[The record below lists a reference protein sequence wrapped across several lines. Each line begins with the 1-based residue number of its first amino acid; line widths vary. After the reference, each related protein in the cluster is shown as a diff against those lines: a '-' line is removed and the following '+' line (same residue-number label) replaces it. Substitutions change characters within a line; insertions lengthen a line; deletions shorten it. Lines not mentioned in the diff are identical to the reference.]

1 MDEVFTRLSSLLDD
15 EAERQENVLA
25 LCRAQG
31 EAARKHDIP
40 AMEARTRALTL
51 LLREGIEAGVTRH
64 ALLERLT
71 ETYELAESSRNL
83 TGIIDAAPE
92 PWTSRLREQQRR
104 IRGALAETQAVV
116 RVNNQIMR
124 RSLGIVQG
132 ALQTLWAC
140 LPAGYDDRG
149 ERVGAGRH
157 AARLNQRA

>member
-1 MDEVFTRLSSLLDD
+1 MDEVFTRLCGLLDD

-31 EAARKHDIP
+31 EAARSHDIP

-51 LLREGIEAGVTRH
+51 LLREGIEAGVARH

-71 ETYELAESSRNL
+71 VAYELAESRRNL
-83 TGIIDAAPE
+83 TGIIEAAPQ
-92 PWTSRLREQQRR
+92 PWASRLREQQRR
-104 IRGALAETQAVV
+104 IRGALAEIQTVV
-116 RVNNQIMR
+116 RANNHVMR
-124 RSLGIVQG
+124 RSLGIVNG

-157 AARLNQRA
+157 AARLNQQA